1 MAISKEQWAEIE
13 QQLSTVM
20 GRVELVCDG
29 YKINAA
35 IVNVSPLKL
44 GIAVYVDG
52 VTLGKWIFNE
62 EKSEIPLK
70 FHQEKKRHCFSA
82 KYRALLLKQSK
93 STVFTKEERAGALA
107 DATKT
112 SSHWLPYWTN
122 AKAFCRHIR
131 KTCTTIEI
139 VKIGY

>member
-1 MAISKEQWAEIE
+1 MAVSKEQWEEIE
-13 QQLSTVM
+13 KQLSGSW

-52 VTLGKWIFNE
+52 VTLGEWIFNE

-70 FHQEKKRHCFSA
+70 FHQEKKRFA
-82 KYRALLLKQSK
+82 FKGKYRDWLLKASK
-93 STVFTKEERAGALA
+93 NRVWTKEERAKYAA
-107 DATKT
+107 DAARTH
-112 SSHWLPYWTN
+112 SHWLPYWTN
-122 AKAFCRHIR
+122 PTSFCRHIR
-131 KTCTTIEI
+131 KTCTSIEL